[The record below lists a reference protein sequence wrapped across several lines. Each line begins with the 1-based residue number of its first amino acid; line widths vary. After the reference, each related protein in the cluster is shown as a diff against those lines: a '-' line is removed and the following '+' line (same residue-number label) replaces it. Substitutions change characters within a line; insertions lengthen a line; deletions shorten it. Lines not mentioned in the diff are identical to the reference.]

1 MGATQHRQPAG
12 PDHLFG
18 EYLAGR
24 HAQETRDF
32 TVAAGRFENAI
43 AADPDAPELISRTFL
58 MEVCVGHFDRARA
71 LAQKELKLDP
81 GDAIAELVLVVDRLK
96 AGDTAG
102 ALKHAALLPS
112 DGVHRFIGPFA
123 LAWTREAAGDL
134 AGADSALQ
142 ASIKFNGFQSLQVFQ
157 LGLLY
162 DYAGKPDKAEQYF
175 DKALAGTSSSIGG

>member
-1 MGATQHRQPAG
+1 MTDLVRARRFVSNGWMPAIVAACLGVAPAFAASPAG
-12 PDHLFG
+12 TNQAAQSPAPAHLFG

-24 HAQETRDF
+24 HAQQLRDF
-32 TVAAGRFENAI
+32 TVAASRYENAI

-96 AGDTAG
+96 ASDTAG
-102 ALKHAALLPS
+102 ALKHASLLPT

-123 LAWTREAAGDL
+123 LAWTR
-134 AGADSALQ
+134 
-142 ASIKFNGFQSLQVFQ
+142 
-157 LGLLY
+157 
-162 DYAGKPDKAEQYF
+162 KA
-175 DKALAGTSSSIGG
+175 T